1 MNQAFFLY
9 HPALKEILIRL
20 AMLLVLVMMYVSPLS
35 LYAQVELGEE
45 DEYFLNDYLEILED
59 PTCNLT
65 IDQVSSPEVSSA
77 FIKNQGVSINTNLE
91 SVYWLKFTLRPSS
104 KDDYSR
110 NWLIEAYDFKIDSIT
125 FYYPQGSGGYKT
137 VSTGDVFDFKSKFFN
152 HKNFQFVLP
161 SIKEETTFYLRVK
174 SEQYV
179 AFIFVLRTFQRFTNY
194 ALMEYYFLGFF
205 YGIIIII
212 ALFNLFL
219 FLSVRDKAYLYYV
232 FYVIS
237 IGLFSASM
245 DGMAFQFLWP
255 EKPELNEYPV
265 PISSWLLIL
274 SALFYVR
281 SFLLTYKNDRFSD
294 YAILLLAG
302 LKTLIFIAAFTI
314 EPDYL
319 WVPKFDIFCLFIV
332 FLISIRSFMK
342 GFKPARY
349 FVLAFAFLFTGF
361 FIFMLTN
368 QRMIESNSFTI
379 YAVSYGAVFE
389 VVFLSVALADRIRTF
404 KQEKEEAQ
412 EEMIKQLK
420 EKEQL
425 KDKLN
430 LELEEKVKERT
441 AELQKAN
448 EEIQRMNSLLY
459 ADKQKLEINV
469 KDLSQARVMMKDVS
483 FEEFKA
489 IYPDDESCYRFLES
503 LKWQDGFHCKE
514 CSNTNYSQ
522 GPIPFSRRC
531 SKCSNIEVV
540 TADTI
545 FYRLKFPLIKA
556 FYMLFL
562 IANRKEITIDEL
574 SETLDLRRQ
583 TCWSFKKKV
592 ISAIEGRKKPKNA
605 SDGWSYLIMNPSE
618 RKLRH

>member
-1 MNQAFFLY
+1 
-9 HPALKEILIRL
+9 
-20 AMLLVLVMMYVSPLS
+20 MLLVLVMMYVSPLS